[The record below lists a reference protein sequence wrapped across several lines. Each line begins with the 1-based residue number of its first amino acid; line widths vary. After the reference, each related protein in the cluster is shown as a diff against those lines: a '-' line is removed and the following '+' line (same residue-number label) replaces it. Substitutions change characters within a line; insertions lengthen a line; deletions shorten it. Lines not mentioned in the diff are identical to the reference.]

1 MIAISLQTAEPSF
14 LPHDFAFKLLNLALK
29 GQKESQIVYKSLLT
43 RGMGK
48 VPRRKAASFWES
60 SQYIAD

>member
-29 GQKESQIVYKSLLT
+29 GQKESQRVQEPPDKRNGEDPKS
-43 RGMGK
+43 
-48 VPRRKAASFWES
+48 ES
-60 SQYIAD
+60 SFLLRVLTVHS